1 MSIKDELTVV
11 ELGRI
16 LKDKYHT
23 APKGEAVAMIHLFGI
38 TYAEHIKATGA
49 SMRALILAANI
60 PKSYA
65 TEISKGVKLAAFVS
79 IK

>member
-1 MSIKDELTVV
+1 MNIKDEFTVS
-11 ELGRI
+11 ELGGI

-23 APKGEAVAMIHLFGI
+23 ASKGEAVAMIHLFGI

-49 SMRALILAANI
+49 SMRALIQAAGI

-65 TEISKGVKLAAFVS
+65 TEISKGVKLANFVS